1 MSQESHS
8 MIILCNLLFGIRL
21 VIWLL
26 GLYFTAIASH
36 NRIMEQL
43 KLEGT
48 LIIIYFQLPWH
59 GQGYQGSDQPA
70 PRAPSNHPVLLYLYI
85 SLRNIHTVVWL
96 PTFLLPWILFKFPF
110 LTFGRY
116 CIFLGP
122 PFPHTYSEDV
132 PYTVY
137 FTISCKICVVIGTRW
152 SLKSLPTQ
160 AILWFYD
167 IMILY
172 FFLFICSKVTQIY
185 SNTITRWP
193 IEVFHMSIQP
203 AWLSA
208 GSWGCRSR
216 WKSHTH
222 DVPFSK

>member
-1 MSQESHS
+1 
-8 MIILCNLLFGIRL
+8 MIILCNLLFGIKL

-110 LTFGRY
+110 LTFGQY

-122 PFPHTYSEDV
+122 PFPHIFGRCPIHSLFYNFMQNLCGDWNKMIFEVPSKHSHDSIHSMIHKRHHVCLFFPLMLNPCRNGFHATDHLYTYAESV
-132 PYTVY
+132 RPYQRSTYGWVLY
-137 FTISCKICVVIGTRW
+137 HQWVQGSDESPACGT
-152 SLKSLPTQ
+152 
-160 AILWFYD
+160 
-167 IMILY
+167 
-172 FFLFICSKVTQIY
+172 
-185 SNTITRWP
+185 
-193 IEVFHMSIQP
+193 
-203 AWLSA
+203 
-208 GSWGCRSR
+208 
-216 WKSHTH
+216 
-222 DVPFSK
+222 